1 MSHIDE
7 LDIVIR
13 NKGAK
18 VSAGIPQLGLWATA
32 SDAHEAIN
40 ALERKRAAFLADL
53 AEAGGLDDLEP
64 RPYTVRSASPPRAE
78 LAQFT
83 LKGLI
88 IIGLIAGLFTL
99 SGAWLAS
106 RVERVVA
113 TTKEYTKVGGVQFW
127 EKMEHELDRAADPA
141 NDLPAEQKRKLLAQ
155 IHVIVERLR
164 PFVAEIAPLFAEF
177 QKSTPP
183 AAPHNGQ

>member
-1 MSHIDE
+1 MVWSAMSHIDE

-18 VSAGIPQLGLWATA
+18 VSAGIPQLALWATA

-106 RVERVVA
+106 RV
-113 TTKEYTKVGGVQFW
+113 KEYTKVGG
-127 EKMEHELDRAADPA
+127 
-141 NDLPAEQKRKLLAQ
+141 
-155 IHVIVERLR
+155 
-164 PFVAEIAPLFAEF
+164 
-177 QKSTPP
+177 
-183 AAPHNGQ
+183 